1 MPRVRGAQPGQVQP
15 NAAPAVYQSASASG
29 ESFGGG
35 QARDIQRAGQGLQS
49 LGQGIGNFALVEQDR
64 VNKALVR
71 DSLNSVRTDMRTFMA
86 DVYQRKGKDAIGAH
100 AETLKKV
107 DELRKKYGAAFKN
120 PVQRDLFDSNFSDLA
135 NDHLDKALVFGE
147 KAKVEY
153 ENNSLDAEN
162 QNAIEDAVLN
172 RTDRKAVGKAEFT
185 LVANTRYK
193 HRGQDPAFIKE
204 RVEEARH
211 LLHKSVMEAIAVD
224 SPVAAKEY
232 FKKYQNHFDPS
243 ERTAIKEKLE
253 KESLSF
259 EVRQQA
265 LQWSTQG
272 MTLEDQLKEVDKI
285 KDPDRAKL
293 LKAEVEE
300 RTKTKDVLK
309 ARQLADTE
317 DAHWQSVR
325 NGGQVPFGR
334 VRGEVARDMFAYQ
347 QAIVRGFAPS
357 SDRSVLLDLGT
368 KTDAEL
374 RDMPTQTLISYSDRL
389 SQEDFDAVFNR
400 HKDLKLGKAADD
412 LEGRFKSV
420 RSDATMINDMLEG
433 VGLTT
438 TGKKDGDRKKAAQLI
453 GQFWEAY
460 DQRAAE
466 AQKKLGRPLDS
477 LEKQDIAERLL
488 VETQKKRKQLSF
500 FGIGVPKKLAFEATI
515 EDLDRGTRRRYQEA
529 LEKAGLPVTN
539 ETVLELYTRDLQD
552 KAAK

>member
-347 QAIVRGFAPS
+347 QAIVRGFAPT
-357 SDRSVLLDLGT
+357 SDRATLLRLGT
-368 KTDAEL
+368 LTDQEL
-374 RDMPTQTLISYSDRL
+374 RDHDTAALVETAQSLTK
-389 SQEDFDAVFNR
+389 EDFEAIFER
-400 HKDLKLGKAADD
+400 HKNLKLDKATDADD
-412 LEGRFKSV
+412 SRFKSV
-420 RSDATMINDMLEG
+420 RADATMIGDLLEG
-433 VGLTT
+433 AGFTV
-438 TGKKDGDRKKAAQLI
+438 TGKKGGDRKKNADAI
-453 GQFWEAY
+453 NRFWTAY
-460 DQRAAE
+460 DYRVAE
-466 AQKKLGRPLDS
+466 SERTSGKKLDS
-477 LEKQDIAERLL
+477 LQKRDIAEKLL
-488 VETQKKRKQLSF
+488 IEAPTKGWFGLSKKPLFNIKLDDIDTGTR
-500 FGIGVPKKLAFEATI
+500 KKL
-515 EDLDRGTRRRYQEA
+515 REA
-529 LEKAGLPVTN
+529 LEKTGTAVT
-539 ETVLELYTRDLQD
+539 EAAMLELYGRYTEA
-552 KAAK
+552 KAKSDG